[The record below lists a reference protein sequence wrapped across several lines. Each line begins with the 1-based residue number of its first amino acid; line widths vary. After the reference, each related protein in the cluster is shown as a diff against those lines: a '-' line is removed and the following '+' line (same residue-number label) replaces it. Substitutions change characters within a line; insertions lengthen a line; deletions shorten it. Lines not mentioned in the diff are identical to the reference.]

1 MEGMALWVDHHP
13 KKDYAAFG
21 GQTKKAAPQGSI
33 CNLGDKTDPKKVGL
47 WSAGLNFAVGF
58 GAVLVAVQ
66 MFLAGRGLGH
76 ANGEQRHK
84 AGGGDNKTG
93 KHAGLATVATT

>member
-1 MEGMALWVDHHP
+1 LIITQ
-13 KKDYAAFG
+13 KKITPLSVG
-21 GQTKKAAPQGSI
+21 KPRKPPHKAASVIWATKP
-33 CNLGDKTDPKKVGL
+33 TPKKVGL